1 MWGEGESGNKEIRD
15 SGEKGAMFQ
24 MSEDR
29 TLQVEVPS
37 Y

>member
-1 MWGEGESGNKEIRD
+1 VWGEGESGNKKTRD
-15 SGEKGAMFQ
+15 SRGRSVMFQ
-24 MSEDR
+24 MLEDR